1 MNSLLKNRTATIKV
15 PKQNFS
21 EKKNG
26 KLPKFRKLEKKHY
39 SAIAVLLILM
49 CASVWS
55 IMSRMD
61 YQDVPHLVPDQIS
74 STTIYAAIP
83 FLYKDEEETKALHQ
97 ETLSRQ
103 PLFFRIEQ
111 KKMNALK
118 SELGRFKS
126 ILQGKGEKYNNSLL
140 YDSFSKQMTEAA
152 LKGIIKPADQEK
164 YRKNNY
170 RLVDHH
176 GRCAVE
182 RKDILDASRPQEEAK
197 MIAKNIIYD
206 FFKDE
211 DKDFKQEAETFF
223 KEHAEKLL
231 TDCCME
237 YDKPY
242 TEKEHNRAVKEVGV
256 VQYEYARGD
265 LLLRKGATVTQ
276 QDIQRLKFYKSE
288 LEKIRLE
295 RNPKTDWSRLSQS
308 ICIAFLLILFTAIY
322 ITHIHPEIIES
333 GSKMCALGVIVLTA
347 LLLNILFVKLFSY
360 ASEMFS
366 IPPRLWYLALPI
378 GFAPIVI
385 CTLIGVRVALF
396 SGLFI
401 ALVASFSGLNQ
412 FNMVVYGMVV
422 SALASYM
429 IRNCLNYRSLFLRG
443 FFTLSIVSTVLAV
456 IFCWRDNVLA
466 EMLPWPFIIPVII
479 SVITIVLV
487 QFSLIILETIFDLA
501 SKISLNL
508 YSDYNHPLLKEMQL
522 NAPGTYHHSLIV
534 SMLAEAAAEAIGADP
549 VRARVGALFHDVGKT
564 MQSEYFTE
572 NSNGENMHASLTPQE
587 SALVITNHIREG
599 IKRAKEYKLKRP
611 IREAIEQHHGTDLVY
626 YFYKQAKDNGACINE
641 ADFRYSGPKPQS
653 KEIAILSLADA
664 CEAASRSLDKP
675 SQEQISEMVNA
686 IIQKRL
692 KEGQLDDCALT
703 FRELSMIRDSFVKT
717 LTSMLHAR
725 IAYPKDEE
733 EKDEDDLF
741 MDVKG

>member
-1 MNSLLKNRTATIKV
+1 MNALFKSRTSTIKV
-15 PKQNFS
+15 PRQNFS
-21 EKKNG
+21 EKKG
-26 KLPKFRKLEKKHY
+26 KILRLKKLERKHY
-39 SAIAVLLILM
+39 FGIAVLLVLM
-49 CASVWS
+49 CASIWS
-55 IMSRMD
+55 VMNRMD

-74 STTIYAAIP
+74 STTIYTSIP

-97 ETLSRQ
+97 ETISKQ
-103 PLFFRIEQ
+103 PLFFRIKQE
-111 KKMNALK
+111 KMNMLK
-118 SELGRFKS
+118 SELGRFKN
-126 ILQGKGEKYNNSLL
+126 ILKEKSGKYDNSEL
-140 YDSFSKQMTEAA
+140 YDSFSKQMTAA
-152 LKGIIKPADQEK
+152 AQKGMIRPADQDK
-164 YRKNNY
+164 YRQHNY

-176 GRCAVE
+176 GRCPVE
-182 RKDILDASRPQEEAK
+182 RKDILDASRPQAEAK
-197 MIAKNIIYD
+197 TIVQNIIYD
-206 FFKDE
+206 FFREE
-211 DKDFKQEAETFF
+211 DKDFKLAAEAFF
-223 KEHAEKLL
+223 REHAERLL
-231 TDCCME
+231 NNSCME
-237 YDKPY
+237 YDQAY
-242 TEKEHNRAVKEVGV
+242 TEKAHKQAVKEVGT
-256 VQYEYARGD
+256 VQYEYVRGD
-265 LLLRKGATVTQ
+265 LLLRKGSVVTM
-276 QDIQRLKFYKSE
+276 QDIKRLKFYKKE
-288 LEKIRLE
+288 LDKIKEE
-295 RNPKTDWSRLSQS
+295 RETKIDWSRLSQS
-308 ICIAFLLILFTAIY
+308 ICITFLLILFTAIY

-347 LLLNILFVKLFSY
+347 LLLNILFVKLFNY
-360 ASEMFS
+360 ASEQFS

-422 SALASYM
+422 SALSSYM
-429 IRNCLNYRSLFLRG
+429 IRSCLNYRSLFLRG
-443 FFTLSIVSTVLAV
+443 FFTLSIVSTILAI
-456 IFCWRDNVLA
+456 IFCWRDNILA
-466 EMLPWPFIIPVII
+466 EMIPWPFIIPVIV

-522 NAPGTYHHSLIV
+522 NAPGTYHHSLVV
-534 SMLAEAAAEAIGADP
+534 SMLAEAAAEAINADP

-572 NSNGENMHASLTPQE
+572 NSNGEDMHASLTPQE

-599 IKRAKEYKLKRP
+599 VKRAKEYKLKRP

-626 YFYKQAKDNGACINE
+626 YFYKQAKDHGECINE

-653 KEIAILSLADA
+653 KETAIISLADA

-686 IIQKRL
+686 ILQKRL

-703 FRELSMIRDSFVKT
+703 FREFSLIRDSFVKT
-717 LTSMLHAR
+717 LTSMHHAR

-741 MDVKG
+741 VDVKG